1 MKRLLGLLLVM
12 GMVGCGGGGKAPPAG
27 EAALPQPP
35 NSSQAK
41 ADEPPAQAVGA
52 DPSVESGIAPPDTI
66 DDAPAQIADAASVA
80 ALEKRG
86 AKIERNSEGDEPVSK
101 EDAQAKAALRAGDTF
116 TPADLVVRLSDDF
129 EKDYPAPHHF
139 DMTRWTKW
147 KGDAR
152 TQNGQSV
159 LTPTPPGSLG
169 FAGIGTRKKDFNRG
183 LAGTNGVEVTLAG
196 YASGEGGSEELDKPE
211 EMRLDLAWALTLG
224 SWHGQI
230 GGQPDKQKDRG
241 VQLHLDLI
249 RPNGLYVYLVRG
261 LLPEDNEKY
270 PKDGYSPGGPPGDPR
285 ASHEEAVEKGEVFIS
300 APCLCLAT
308 RVYRSE
314 QEIQEI
320 LGHSH
325 RWGLYL
331 TDDANTVYWTLD
343 AKVMDRVDIAG
354 YFNSSPESVRDG
366 AHLTVSALGAK
377 SCTID
382 DLVIYASPAEKAP

>member
-1 MKRLLGLLLVM
+1 MRVLVAVLLV
-12 GMVGCGGGGKAPPAG
+12 GIVGCGGG
-27 EAALPQPP
+27 
-35 NSSQAK
+35 SS
-41 ADEPPAQAVGA
+41 PPAQTANA
-52 DPSVESGIAPPDTI
+52 DPA
-66 DDAPAQIADAASVA
+66 A

-101 EDAQAKAALRAGDTF
+101 EDAQAKSALKAGDTF

-152 TQNGQSV
+152 TRNGQSI

-183 LAGTNGVEVTLAG
+183 LAGTNGVEVNLAG
-196 YASGEGGSEELDKPE
+196 YAPGEGGSEELDKPE

-261 LLPEDNEKY
+261 LLPEDDEKY

-343 AKVMDRVDIAG
+343 AKVMDRVDISG

>member
-1 MKRLLGLLLVM
+1 MKCLLGLLLVM
-12 GMVGCGGGGKAPPAG
+12 GMVGCGGGDAAPTP
-27 EAALPQPP
+27 
-35 NSSQAK
+35 SDSQATV
-41 ADEPPAQAVGA
+41 DEPPAQAIGV
-52 DPSVESGIAPPDTI
+52 DPSVESGIALPTAPPDAI
-66 DDAPAQIADAASVA
+66 DDAPAQIADAASAA
-80 ALEKRG
+80 ALKKRG
-86 AKIERNSEGDEPVSK
+86 SRIERKSEGDEPVPK
-101 EDAQAKAALRAGDTF
+101 EDPQAKAALRAGDMF
-116 TPADLVVRLSDDF
+116 TPTDLVVRLSDDF

-152 TQNGQSV
+152 TRNGQSV

-169 FAGIGTRKKDFNRG
+169 FTGIGTRKKDFNPR

-196 YASGEGGSEELDKPE
+196 YASGVGGSAELNKPE

-261 LLPEDNEKY
+261 LLPEDDEKY

-308 RVYRSE
+308 RVYRSK

-331 TDDANTVYWTLD
+331 TNDANTIYWTLD
-343 AKVMDRVDIAG
+343 AKVMDRVDIGG
-354 YFNSSPESVRDG
+354 YFTSSPESVRDG

-382 DLVIYASPAEKAP
+382 DLVIYASPAKQAP